1 MILFFEIFGM
11 LLIVAIIYAVIN
23 HIYNNVLNVSDKRVA
38 LDYLPV
44 PIYFGLSDNCPLVVN
59 DKMYELIYSLKGKP
73 LTDMAKDFD
82 CLFENHLK
90 TDEIQEALA
99 SEFKNAFF
107 VKFNDKVYVIDKKF
121 IETEDDVVTEIIGQ
135 DITEEYENLCK
146 LIKLNDEL
154 KEQNQRLRQ
163 HFDNI
168 AEVNRDQELL
178 NAKIG
183 IHAKL
188 GNSITMTRHIVKE
201 HDDSELKQKIIGLWQ
216 QIILGF
222 SDANN
227 ESLSTSA
234 GYEELKRISK
244 TVGCEMIIKGTL
256 PDGEAKPFMI
266 KVIREA
272 LNNAIR
278 HANATSLTIDLESLP
293 STGNVY
299 IFDDGKPSKPFT
311 KMGGGLSA
319 LKQHLEE
326 NGILFGVSCEDRFE
340 IQLLFPEAYRK

>member
-11 LLIVAIIYAVIN
+11 LLIVAIVYAVIN

-135 DITEEYENLCK
+135 DITEEYENFCK

-227 ESLSTSA
+227 GSLSTSA

-278 HANATSLTIDLESLP
+278 HANATSLTIDLESFL

-299 IFDDGKPSKPFT
+299 IFDDGKSDKPFT
-311 KMGGGLSA
+311 KMGGGLST
-319 LKQHLEE
+319 LKKNLEE
-326 NGILFGVSCEDRFE
+326 NGILFSINSEDGFE